1 MNKATKLIAAALV
14 LAVAASGAWIAF
26 GGGAQTGRVVVEV
39 DGEVYC
45 EYDMDE
51 VDGII
56 PISTPN
62 GGENRLYVQEDLV
75 YMDSANCPDKL
86 CVKQGVIR
94 DGTVPIVCLPN
105 KVVVRIEGRDSGL
118 DGSN

>member
-62 GGENRLYVQEDLV
+62 GGENRLYH
-75 YMDSANCPDKL
+75 
-86 CVKQGVIR
+86 
-94 DGTVPIVCLPN
+94 
-105 KVVVRIEGRDSGL
+105 VVRERLSHDPHHLVEGELLPVFRHHARVRET
-118 DGSN
+118 N